1 MIFFVL
7 GNDAETGLFKFLF
20 ALTFS
25 YTNLSCWGDSDGD
38 LEGEYLLGELWV
50 FLWGGEIIG
59 DVLRECDIS
68 GEGEGG

>member
-1 MIFFVL
+1 MIFLVL
-7 GNDAETGLFKFLF
+7 GSDAETGLFRFLF
-20 ALTFS
+20 ALSFS
-25 YTNLSCWGDSDGD
+25 NNVLYWGDWDGD
-38 LEGEYLLGELWV
+38 FEGEYLLGEFWV